1 MVHLSK
7 ELFFFNEMITRL
19 LEDVYAMVD
28 EVKNHT
34 VLFKFGVKLINDHD
48 VVGVFFIHKYSTGRS

>member
-1 MVHLSK
+1 
-7 ELFFFNEMITRL
+7 MITRL